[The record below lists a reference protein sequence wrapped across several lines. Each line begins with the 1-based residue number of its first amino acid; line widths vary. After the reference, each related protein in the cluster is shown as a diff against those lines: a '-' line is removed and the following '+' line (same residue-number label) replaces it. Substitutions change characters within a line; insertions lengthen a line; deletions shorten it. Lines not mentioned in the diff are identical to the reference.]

1 MRRRGRRTASRLLPG
16 TCDARRCDPNPNPNL
31 NPHPHLNPNPSPN
44 PNPVP
49 IPNPIPNPNQGV
61 TPLAERLRELRPR
74 LQAFAAEAGPSGQ
87 CAFLVLVTD
96 GAPTPPDSGTPTPAA
111 AAAALRELR
120 GLTTALPVR
129 LVVRLCTDEESA
141 VSFWNQVA
149 ALTVAMPTSTM
160 AVVVLWLYYEA
171 PGARQTPRRSYFP
184 FPLTTNPNPNS
195 DPTQADAEE
204 ELLPLPT
211 DH

>member
-1 MRRRGRRTASRLLPG
+1 MIVSSSRWEEICALAASAAALANATGTPAEFHLLNPLRRGSTAASVEGEDFVRTCGAEADAVRLASFLARVTPG
-16 TCDARRCDPNPNPNL
+16 
-31 NPHPHLNPNPSPN
+31 
-44 PNPVP
+44 
-49 IPNPIPNPNQGV
+49 GV

-120 GLTTALPVR
+120 GLTSALPVR

-141 VSFWNQVA
+141 VGFWNQAA
-149 ALTVAMPTSTM
+149 ALTMAITTM
-160 AVVVLWLYYEA
+160 ATPTMAILWRLY
-171 PGARQTPRRSYFP
+171 
-184 FPLTTNPNPNS
+184 
-195 DPTQADAEE
+195 
-204 ELLPLPT
+204 
-211 DH
+211 

>member
-1 MRRRGRRTASRLLPG
+1 MRTCGAEADAGRLASFLARVTPG
-16 TCDARRCDPNPNPNL
+16 
-31 NPHPHLNPNPSPN
+31 
-44 PNPVP
+44 
-49 IPNPIPNPNQGV
+49 GV

-141 VSFWNQVA
+141 VGFWNQAA
-149 ALTVAMPTSTM
+149 ALTMAITTM
-160 AVVVLWLYYEA
+160 AMTTMAIPTMAILLWLYY
-171 PGARQTPRRSYFP
+171 G
-184 FPLTTNPNPNS
+184 
-195 DPTQADAEE
+195 
-204 ELLPLPT
+204 
-211 DH
+211 